1 MASHTMMKALGNRSA
16 IQPARA
22 QPKRA
27 FAPAATMI
35 RRSIQSNV
43 CLPRCAPAV
52 RIGRSA
58 LHVTNVAAPAKPDAA
73 PALPWQTAMSEVKKR
88 RDIKSIM
95 IIGAGPIVI
104 GQV

>member
-16 IQPARA
+16 IQPTRA

-27 FAPAATMI
+27 FAPAATSI
-35 RRSIQSNV
+35 RQSNV
-43 CLPRCAPAV
+43 VMPRCASVV
-52 RIGRSA
+52 RPGRSA
-58 LHVTNVAAPAKPDAA
+58 LHVTNVAAPSKADAA
-73 PALPWQTAMSEVKKR
+73 PALPWQAAMSELKKR
-88 RDIKSIM
+88 RDIQSIM